1 MMGERGKLRRKV
13 YTRILNKEIWNDL
26 VIGLSRIADEHLT
39 QNFKVFTDKRGTYF
53 ILQKDQISLSMQP
66 NSRFTLHHLSS

>member
-1 MMGERGKLRRKV
+1 
-13 YTRILNKEIWNDL
+13 

-66 NSRFTLHHLSS
+66 NSRFAIHHLSS

>member
-1 MMGERGKLRRKV
+1 
-13 YTRILNKEIWNDL
+13 

-66 NSRFTLHHLSS
+66 NSRFTIHHLSS